1 MALRAGFAEIDITP
15 PPGTGKIGWLRH
27 LQCDEVLDPIFARAA
42 VLESGRD
49 RIAFIALDLLSIRRA
64 DTAAIRRRLERELGF
79 PGRNVMIA
87 ATHNHGGPA
96 VSTIGEVQR
105 DEAYVA
111 MLSDRIVRAFG
122 DALRKRETAEIG
134 FASGF
139 EWGVAFNR
147 RVLMRDGTA
156 RTHGRFP
163 DPDALTIEGPMD
175 PEVAVLGIRR
185 PSGRLLGCIVNFTC
199 HPTHHGGSNAV
210 TAGYPGVM
218 ARSLKR
224 RGCPITLFLNGACG
238 NVHHGDPAGRGTGTM
253 EEAGERLADDA
264 QALLKSMSFRT
275 RARLGAASA
284 TVRLPFRTVTP
295 AEVAGT
301 VRGAQRFIDPAIYD
315 RGMPALV
322 ARIRREGRA
331 PAEAQALFVDRVAFA
346 AIPAEY
352 FVEHG
357 LRIKEMCHPAHALV
371 VGHANG
377 MVGYVPTQAAFRR
390 GGYETTFGAGSHLA
404 PEAGDQLADAAIRLV
419 RKHFR
424 ASKNTH
430 R

>member
-1 MALRAGFAEIDITP
+1 MPLRAGFAEIDITP
-15 PPGTGKIGWLRH
+15 PAGTGKIGWLRH
-27 LQCDEVLDPIFARAA
+27 LQCDEVLDPIFARVA
-42 VLESGRD
+42 VLESGRE

-64 DTAAIRRRLERELGF
+64 DTATIRRRIERELGF
-79 PGRNVMIA
+79 PGRCIMVA

-105 DEAYVA
+105 DAAYVDA
-111 MLSDRIVRAFG
+111 LIARVVRAFG
-122 DALRKRETAEIG
+122 DALRRREPAEIG

-147 RVLMRDGTA
+147 RVLMRDGTT

-163 DPDALTIEGPMD
+163 DRDALTIEGPID
-175 PEVAVLGIRR
+175 PEVAVLGVRR
-185 PSGRLLGCIVNFTC
+185 PRGRLLGCIVNFTC

-210 TAGYPGVM
+210 TAGYPGVV
-218 ARSLKR
+218 ASQLRR
-224 RGCPITLFLNGACG
+224 RGCPVTLFLNGACG
-238 NVHHGDPAGRGTGTM
+238 NVHHGDPAGRGTGSM
-253 EEAGERLADDA
+253 EEAGQRLADDA
-264 QALLKSMSFRT
+264 RELLKTMTFRSG
-275 RARLGAASA
+275 AHLGAAS
-284 TVRLPFRTVTP
+284 TIVRLPFRAVTK

-301 VRGAQRFIDPAIYD
+301 ARGAQRFIDPAIYD

-322 ARIRREGRA
+322 ERIRREGRS
-331 PAEAQALFVDRVAFA
+331 PAEVQALFINDIAFA

-357 LRIKEMCHPAHALV
+357 LRIKEMSHPAHALV

-419 RKHFR
+419 RKHVR
-424 ASKNTH
+424 ASRKSN